1 MSNHLKISIVTPSFN
16 QGQFVE
22 STVRSVFDQK
32 YPKLEYIFM
41 DGGSTDSTLANVDK
55 YKDRCFQFKS
65 QRDEG
70 QAAALAEGFETSS
83 GDILAYLNS
92 DDMLTPHALYY
103 VDAFFR
109 SNPDVDVLY
118 SHRLAIDTNGVAIYY
133 WILPTH
139 SSYLMSR
146 WDYIPQETTFW
157 RRSIWERAGNIDK
170 SFRFAMDY
178 DLFVRFMKLG
188 KFKRVNRFLGAYRWH
203 DDAKSSR
210 LFETVG
216 REEIARVWQENG
228 IKKNKFSE
236 FLERRF
242 RRAIDANSVTFV
254 DNLQVLSGGLPGLGY
269 HINSVW
275 GW

>member
-16 QGQFVE
+16 QGQFVG
-22 STVRSVFDQK
+22 STVRSVLEQD

-41 DGGSTDSTLANVDK
+41 DGGSTDSTIDAVDK
-55 YKDRCFQFKS
+55 YRDKFFHFRS
-65 QRDEG
+65 HRDEG
-70 QAAALAEGFETSS
+70 QAAAIAEGLETSS

-92 DDMLTPHALYY
+92 DDMLAPQALFY

-109 SNPDVDVLY
+109 NNPDIDVLY

-216 REEIARVWQENG
+216 REEIARVWREHG
-228 IKKNKFSE
+228 IQKSKISE

-242 RRAIDANSVTFV
+242 HQAIDSNSNIFAQ
-254 DNLQVLSGGLPGLGY
+254 DRYVLSGCLPGLGY
-269 HINSVW
+269 HINDVW